1 MRKAILLAIIISS
14 CILIYCSIHK
24 SAIPEGFQGG
34 EKPYRVA
41 VITAIFGNYDTV
53 KEHPIRLS
61 EKVDWYCFTDN
72 KNLKSNFWNVIYTPY
87 HIQND
92 DGSLNGNINSFDS
105 ITDQKVKNMMA
116 AKYYKAKTHEID
128 ILKGYDYF
136 IWVDGSIFL
145 RDSFLEEV
153 FKLFDRGYGLISF
166 KHSKRTTLEDEI
178 EESRLLKKYT
188 SQPLEDQYK
197 RYKNEGYNNDVE
209 LFENTIMIRK
219 NTRENAKLFN
229 LWWVENVT
237 MSYQDQLSYPYCL
250 WKLNMYPD
258 YVIKENVFNN
268 EKFSYVNYDLLKNH

>member
-1 MRKAILLAIIISS
+1 MRKALLLLICISS
-14 CILIYCSIHK
+14 VIILYCSIQK
-24 SAIPEGFQGG
+24 SAIPEGFKGNQ
-34 EKPYRVA
+34 KPYKVA

-61 EKVDWYCFTDN
+61 DKVDWYCFTDN

-87 HIQND
+87 HLQND
-92 DGSLNGNINSFDS
+92 DGSLSGNINSFDS
-105 ITDQKVKNMMA
+105 ITDEKVRNMMA

-128 ILKGYDYF
+128 ILKEYDYF

-153 FKLFDRGYGLISF
+153 FKLFDRGYTLISF
-166 KHSKRTTLEDEI
+166 KHSKRATLEDEI

-188 SQPLEDQYK
+188 SQPLEEQYT
-197 RYKNEGYNNDVE
+197 RYKNEGYNNDVG

-219 NTRENAKLFN
+219 NTKENAKLFD
-229 LWWVENVT
+229 LWWVQNVT
-237 MSYQDQLSYPYCL
+237 LSYQDQLSYPYCL